1 MTSTARSSRAPAR
14 RPVARGAARPKESG
28 WQQANNLFW
37 EFMPFSAEAIEKALT
52 ILTIMAI
59 VGGLAVA
66 AVVAGIPKAVGT
78 ELGHMAGRAGFKVKR
93 IDVKGLKRMNSF
105 TVYTVALNQR
115 STAMPLVD
123 VDQVRRQLMQHS
135 WIEDARISRRWPDT
149 LVVDIV
155 ERKPAAVWQFNKRL
169 MLIDR
174 TGVALERVDPRAI
187 PDVLLII
194 GPKANAQAQTLFQL
208 LDIAPGVRPRLA
220 DASWVGNRRW
230 DFRFTTGEVLALPE
244 GDANAATALA
254 HFARIEA
261 RDRLLGRGF
270 VRFDMRDPTKLVVRL
285 QRAPD
290 KADTPPK
297 AAPEETAD
305 DAPEDAP
312 EKPASGDA
320 SKPTKSA
327 KSNKPPVDAKQ

>member
-1 MTSTARSSRAPAR
+1 MTPPARSSRAPAR

-37 EFMPFSAEAIEKALT
+37 EFMPFSAEAIERALT
-52 ILTIMAI
+52 ILTIIAI

-105 TVYTVALNQR
+105 TVYTVALDQR

-123 VDQVRRQLMQHS
+123 VEKVRRQLLRHS
-135 WIEDARISRRWPDT
+135 WIDDARISRRWPDT

-169 MLIDR
+169 ALIDG
-174 TGVALERVDPRAI
+174 TGVILERVDPRAM
-187 PDVLLII
+187 PDLLLII
-194 GPKANAQAQTLFQL
+194 GPRANARAETLFQL
-208 LDIAPGVRPRLA
+208 LELAPSVKSRLA
-220 DASWVGNRRW
+220 HVTWVGNRRW
-230 DFRFTTGEVLALPE
+230 DFQFKTGEVLALPE

-254 HFARIEA
+254 HFSRIEA

-285 QRAPD
+285 QRAADAKADAPDD
-290 KADTPPK
+290 KAPP
-297 AAPEETAD
+297 ADAAEDAPEETA
-305 DAPEDAP
+305 
-312 EKPASGDA
+312 SGET

-327 KSNKPPVDAKQ
+327 KPTKPAVDAKQ